1 MTPHSSFTELHK
13 ALNSGKTS
21 CVETTQAYLSR
32 ISKHKNLNAFVEV
45 FEKEALNRAKIIDAK
60 IDKGTAG
67 RLAGMVI
74 GIKDNI
80 CFKNHKVSAASKIL
94 GGFESMF
101 TATALQNLIDQDAII
116 IGRLNCDEF
125 AMGSANENTKYGPV
139 KNPLDTS
146 RVAGGYSGGSAAAV
160 AAGLCLAALGS
171 DTGGSVRQPAAFCG
185 VIGFKPTYSRVS
197 RHGLIAYGSSF
208 DQIGPIVNSA
218 YDAALIMEV
227 MSGRDNFDNTAS
239 TLPVE
244 KYTKTVFAPPPKK
257 IAYFRQCLDLNI
269 LDKEIKEATERKI
282 SELRDN
288 GYIVEAI
295 DFPYFDALMPI
306 YYILST
312 AEASSNLAR
321 YDGVHY
327 GYRSEKNTDLESTY
341 KNTRTSGFGEE
352 VKRRIMLGTFVLSS
366 GYNEEFY
373 TKALK
378 IRRLIQDKTK
388 EVFQKYDLLIS
399 PATPHTAFSIGEKN
413 TDPTKAYLEDIFTV
427 QANLSGNPA
436 ISTPISKHSNGMPIS
451 IHVMSDMFC
460 EGSLFSFVQSI
471 NKESKL

>member
-1 MTPHSSFTELHK
+1 
-13 ALNSGKTS
+13 
-21 CVETTQAYLSR
+21 
-32 ISKHKNLNAFVEV
+32 
-45 FEKEALNRAKIIDAK
+45 
-60 IDKGTAG
+60 
-67 RLAGMVI
+67 MVI

-146 RVAGGYSGGSAAAV
+146 RVAGGSSGGSAAAV

-244 KYTKTVFAPPPKK
+244 KYTKQYLPHH
-257 IAYFRQCLDLNI
+257 Q
-269 LDKEIKEATERKI
+269 
-282 SELRDN
+282 
-288 GYIVEAI
+288 
-295 DFPYFDALMPI
+295 
-306 YYILST
+306 
-312 AEASSNLAR
+312 
-321 YDGVHY
+321 
-327 GYRSEKNTDLESTY
+327 
-341 KNTRTSGFGEE
+341 
-352 VKRRIMLGTFVLSS
+352 KR
-366 GYNEEFY
+366 
-373 TKALK
+373 
-378 IRRLIQDKTK
+378 
-388 EVFQKYDLLIS
+388 
-399 PATPHTAFSIGEKN
+399 
-413 TDPTKAYLEDIFTV
+413 
-427 QANLSGNPA
+427 
-436 ISTPISKHSNGMPIS
+436 
-451 IHVMSDMFC
+451 
-460 EGSLFSFVQSI
+460 
-471 NKESKL
+471 